1 MNLNKKSI
9 TDAKLLSFLFSHPQF
24 SLQIEAKKNED
35 REIEKEREEN
45 QKKKK
50 EREMT
55 KSSTISASLIQVT
68 SFRIVKPNPAK
79 QIRLPDAFSATESF
93 IHSWRSD
100 GYHRS
105 FVGVFLRFSIYFKIP
120 EFN

>member
-50 EREMT
+50 GKRNDEKLNHFCQSNPSDIFPRRET
-55 KSSTISASLIQVT
+55 
-68 SFRIVKPNPAK
+68 
-79 QIRLPDAFSATESF
+79 
-93 IHSWRSD
+93 
-100 GYHRS
+100 
-105 FVGVFLRFSIYFKIP
+105 
-120 EFN
+120 